1 MEASM
6 LADSLDLSFK
16 PVANT
21 RPAKLTPAQI
31 ETFNRLGFVAPLDVF
46 TAPEAAA
53 NSAYFDSLLRQIPDV
68 GAYSIDCYQA
78 RCKGIWDLCTEPRIL
93 DYVQDLIG
101 PNIVCWASHFF
112 CKLPG
117 DTKRV
122 PWHQDASYWK
132 LTPART
138 VTAWLAIDD
147 ADEENAAMRFLPGS
161 HDMGHL
167 TFQKSGPNSV
177 LSKETVGA
185 EKLGKPYSDDLR
197 AGQISLHAD
206 MLVHG
211 SEPNLSTRRRCGL
224 TIRYCPPEVVMFDR
238 DWANSV
244 EAILC
249 RGHDASGRWQHH
261 SRPDGDDVSPEN
273 SPRNIGGN

>member
-1 MEASM
+1 MDVPM
-6 LADSLDLSFK
+6 LAEPLDLSFK
-16 PVANT
+16 PVSNPH
-21 RPAKLTPAQI
+21 PATLTAAQI
-31 ETFNRLGFVAPLDVF
+31 EHFNRAGFIAPLDVF
-46 TAPEAAA
+46 TGQEAQA
-53 NSAYFDSLLRQIPDV
+53 NSAYFDRLLSQIPDS
-68 GAYSIDCYQA
+68 GAYSINCYQA
-78 RCKGIWDLCTEPRIL
+78 RCQGIWDLCTEPRIL

-117 DTKRV
+117 DAKRV

-147 ADEENAAMRFLPGS
+147 ADEENAAMRFIPGS
-161 HDMGHL
+161 HDKGHL
-167 TFQKSGPNSV
+167 TFRKSAPNSV
-177 LSKETVGA
+177 LAIETVGA
-185 EKLGKPYSDDLR
+185 EALGEPFSDTLR

-211 SEPNLSTRRRCGL
+211 SEPNLSSRRRCGL
-224 TIRYCPPEVVMFDR
+224 TIRYCPPEVVMFDER
-238 DWANSV
+238 WARSV

-249 RGHDASGRWQHH
+249 RGQDPSGRWQHH
-261 SRPDGDDVSPEN
+261 PRPRGDDVSLQN
-273 SPRNIGGN
+273 SPHNIGGN